1 MAARPNRTFRS
12 LRNQGFR
19 WFAAGSLIT
28 NIAVWMQR
36 IAQDWL
42 VIQETGSPLAVGVTT
57 ALQFLP
63 VLLFGPLFG
72 AMADRWPKRRQIVLA
87 GVGMGIAALLM
98 GLVIVTG
105 TLADWHIY
113 ALAFLLGT
121 GAAADGPV
129 RQAYLREIVPR
140 DDLSNAISLNAASF
154 HSARI
159 IGPAIA
165 GVTIAGIGTGPVFLL
180 VGVGMLLGLVTLFGL
195 GRVEVSTA
203 TADDR
208 AVPLDEEEA
217 IDEAALTAG
226 RAGTGGLR
234 GAWQHLRARPA
245 LLITM
250 ALAGL
255 VCAFALNFQVTV
267 TLMATT
273 VFGLGADEF
282 GALTTIMAIGSI
294 AGALLSARR
303 QMPGFGLVVAT
314 AVVLGVLYAA
324 AGYVPNFWWFGVA
337 MLPIGLVSNT
347 FMTSA
352 NAAVQLRVE
361 PEFQGRVM
369 ALYIAA
375 SNALTPVGAPLIGW
389 IAQLADARL
398 SLAIGGTVAVAAA
411 LLALIAYI
419 RVGAIGR
426 TGPQPATS

>member
-1 MAARPNRTFRS
+1 MARQGNRTFRS
-12 LRNQGFR
+12 LRNRGYR
-19 WFAAGSLIT
+19 WFAAGSLLT

-63 VLLFGPLFG
+63 VLLFGPFFG
-72 AMADRWPKRRQIVLA
+72 SFADRWPKRRMIAIA
-87 GVGMGIAALLM
+87 GVGMSVAALLM

-105 TLADWHIY
+105 TVADWHIY
-113 ALAFLLGT
+113 ALAFILGT

-129 RQAYLREIVPR
+129 RQAYIRELVPKE
-140 DDLSNAISLNAASF
+140 DLSNAISLGAASF

-165 GVTIAGIGTGPVFLL
+165 GVTIAWIGTGPVFLL
-180 VGVGMLLGLVTLFGL
+180 VGLGTLLGLLTLIGI
-195 GRVEVSTA
+195 GRPVLASPSPDEPPL
-203 TADDR
+203 
-208 AVPLDEEEA
+208 PLDEEEA
-217 IDEAALTAG
+217 VDEAALEAG
-226 RAGTGGLR
+226 RAGANGLR
-234 GAWQHLRARPA
+234 GAWRHLRARPA
-245 LLITM
+245 LLVTM

-273 VFGLGADEF
+273 VYGLGADEF

-303 QMPGFGLVVAT
+303 QMPGFGLVVGT
-314 AVVLGVLYAA
+314 AIILGVLYGF
-324 AGYVPNFWWFGVA
+324 AGYAPNFWVFGLA

-361 PEFQGRVM
+361 PQFQGRVM

-375 SNALTPVGAPLIGW
+375 SNGLTPLGAPLIGW

-398 SLAIGGTVAVAAA
+398 SLAVGGFVAVAAA
-411 LLALIAYI
+411 LAALAVYI
-419 RVGAIGR
+419 RIGAIGR
-426 TGPQPATS
+426 AGPHPATP